1 MGKEKSVMITRL
13 IKVLTPNEAYFVKA
27 YLLAG
32 DRVLRVSIN
41 ALAKELRLSAGT
53 IHDALRLLELAG
65 CIYTEKSYKCTVIT
79 ILRRDRIKEIAE
91 SYDKGEI

>member
-1 MGKEKSVMITRL
+1 MSKEIMIRRL

-32 DRVLRVSIN
+32 DRVLRISVN
-41 ALAKELRLSAGT
+41 ALAKELGLSPGT
-53 IHDALRLLELAG
+53 IHDSLRLLEVAG
-65 CIYTEKSYKCTVIT
+65 CVQTVKSYKCTEVI
-79 ILRRDRIKEIAE
+79 ILRRDRLKEIAE

>member
-1 MGKEKSVMITRL
+1 MGKEKSIMIERL
-13 IKVLTPNEAYFVKA
+13 IKVLTPNEGYFIKT
-27 YLLAG
+27 YLSSG

-41 ALAKELRLSAGT
+41 ALAKELGLSAGT

-79 ILRRDRIKEIAE
+79 ILRRDRLKEISE